1 MSKVISAK
9 EKARAALLATFS
21 KRHRA
26 NMQARPEDNLTP
38 EQAVAALK
46 KYKMPKFDQTVNVVI
61 FLGIDPKQ
69 ADQNVRGSVALP
81 KGIGKSKRVVAFCQ
95 DAVVKDALAA
105 GAIKAGGEEL
115 AREVEKGWMDF
126 DVAVAS
132 PDMMR
137 VISKLGRV
145 LGPKGLMPSP
155 KAGTVAADI
164 VTAVKEYSAG
174 KVEYRNDK
182 GGNVHAVIGKMS
194 FSAPDLAA
202 NLSHFI
208 HHIEASRPNTVKGH
222 FIKKVAIS
230 GTMTPSVM
238 VAVQHKVVE

>member
-1 MSKVISAK
+1 MGKVTSVK
-9 EKARAALLATFS
+9 EKARSALLAKLA

-26 NMQARPEDNLTP
+26 NMEIRPDHALTP
-38 EQAVAALK
+38 AEAVKALK
-46 KYKMPKFDQTVNVVI
+46 KYKMPKFDQTVNVAV
-61 FLGIDPKQ
+61 FLGIDTKQ
-69 ADQNVRGSVALP
+69 AEQNIRGAVALP
-81 KGIGKSKRVVAFCQ
+81 KGIGKSKRVIAFCQ

-105 GAIKAGGEEL
+105 GAIKAGGEDL
-115 AREVEKGWMDF
+115 VREVEKGWMDF

-137 VISKLGRV
+137 IISKLGRV

-155 KAGTVAADI
+155 KAGTVTADI
-164 VTAVKEYSAG
+164 PQAVKEYAAG

-194 FSAPDLAA
+194 FSEADLAA
-202 NLSHFI
+202 NLTHFI
-208 HHIEASRPNTVKGH
+208 HHIEAARPSTVKGH

-238 VAVQHKVVE
+238 VAVQSKAVE